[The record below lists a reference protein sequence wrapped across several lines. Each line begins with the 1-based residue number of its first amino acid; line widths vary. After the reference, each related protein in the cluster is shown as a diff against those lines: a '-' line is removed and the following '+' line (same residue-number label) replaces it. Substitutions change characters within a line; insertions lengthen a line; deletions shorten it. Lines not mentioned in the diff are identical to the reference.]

1 MYAGSKEKL
10 MTTPRP
16 DDYIIIATLRDV
28 ASLQLVERVLDS
40 QRLVL
45 ESQLGQ
51 VGKLQEAVKARIKEV
66 K

>member
-1 MYAGSKEKL
+1 

-51 VGKLQEAVKARIKEV
+51 IGKLQEAVKGRMKEL

>member
-1 MYAGSKEKL
+1 

-45 ESQLGQ
+45 ESQLAQ
-51 VGKLQEAVKARIKEV
+51 TGKLLEAVKARIKEV

>member
-1 MYAGSKEKL
+1 

-16 DDYIIIATLRDV
+16 DDYVIIATLRDF

-45 ESQLGQ
+45 ESQLAQ
-51 VGKLQEAVKARIKEV
+51 VSKLQEAVQGRMKEV
-66 K
+66 GR

>member
-1 MYAGSKEKL
+1 

-51 VGKLQEAVKARIKEV
+51 ISKLQEAVKGRMKEIK
-66 K
+66 